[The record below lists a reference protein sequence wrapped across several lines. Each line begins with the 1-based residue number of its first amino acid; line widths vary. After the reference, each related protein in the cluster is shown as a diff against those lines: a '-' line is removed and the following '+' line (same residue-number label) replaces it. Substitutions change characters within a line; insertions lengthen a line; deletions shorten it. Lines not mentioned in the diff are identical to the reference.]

1 MSQFMLTTID
11 NPFDPFTQYDD
22 WLSFDEE
29 AAQINDRPTTN
40 SFLAR
45 IAKTSDELS
54 EEDEA
59 LAIELAMDEIVKE
72 DVFGVHRKVLK
83 EDD

>member
-1 MSQFMLTTID
+1 MLTTID

-22 WLSFDEE
+22 WLALDEE
-29 AAQINDRPTTN
+29 LARIKERPTTC

-45 IAKTSDELS
+45 ITKTSDELS

-59 LAIELAMDEIVKE
+59 LAIESAIDEIVSQN
-72 DVFGVHRKVLK
+72 VLGVYRKVSI
-83 EDD
+83 DM